1 MRHLD
6 EGTIHAWLDGALDA
20 EQEREAEAHAARCT
34 ECAVKVADARGM
46 IAAASRVL
54 TALDDVPGGVLPQG
68 SNAMPPVRSSI
79 ASGPRRLPAWTMR
92 VAASIAVV
100 ATGTFV
106 VMRSGVM
113 TRAREMDQRAN
124 ARSELPPG
132 VALKVTPAIT
142 PGTSQARNEVQER
155 DSKAPVSV
163 GATDQAVAE
172 AAKPQMQQL
181 ADKDS
186 AGYVKTVDSQRA
198 RTSLD
203 GAHQLATPAP
213 KNAEGQ
219 LSGVGG
225 AAGAPASAP
234 APASAT
240 VAVAPPPRAP
250 AERPQGQ
257 TVDSLKVAGADAE
270 AKKDANAAP
279 ERLTAQKSK
288 GETGATTATAPPA
301 GGRVS
306 GLVADNLPS
315 GLHLVSQKQTK
326 EDAGVVE
333 RRVYE
338 LRPGVQVVLAIL
350 EPALGGVEARA
361 DANSA
366 QRDSVRR
373 KLLAG
378 ASGSEE
384 AAGLNSIQWSDST
397 GAEFTLSGPIPL
409 DSLRALRLR
418 LPTRVQRP

>member
-46 IAAASRVL
+46 IAAASRIL

-68 SNAMPPVRSSI
+68 SSAMPPVRSSI

-155 DSKAPVSV
+155 DSKAPVSA

-198 RTSLD
+198 RASLD
-203 GAHQLATPAP
+203 GARQLTTPAP
-213 KNAEGQ
+213 KTAEAQ

-234 APASAT
+234 ALASAT

-279 ERLTAQKSK
+279 ERLAAQKSK